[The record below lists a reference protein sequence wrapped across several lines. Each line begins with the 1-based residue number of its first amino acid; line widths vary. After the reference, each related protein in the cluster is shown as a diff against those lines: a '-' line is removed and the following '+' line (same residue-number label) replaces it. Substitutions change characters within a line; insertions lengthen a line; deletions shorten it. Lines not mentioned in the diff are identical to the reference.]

1 MKKDR
6 KFKIDRRLLIAAAVI
21 AIILTILNFCDHM
34 KQNPQD
40 MSGNM
45 AILIRTMVPDLFL
58 FAALRFPSMIYST
71 VLAGIGAF
79 WSVCLV
85 FMIPAAFLLELTESS
100 PLLVV
105 PCILSLILALMSGA
119 EAVSWIREL
128 RDRRKVEDA
137 AEGIDRMTAGLIT
150 FLRPRMTVALLM
162 FIWFTILSLQYAQM
176 GLLTPISS
184 YNLFLL
190 LFPAWALA
198 TALYIVS
205 KAWKYARVS
214 RNLKESG
221 ESGQAALDYHRGK
234 SYCKGHVILGSKY
247 IFVEGSGRLV
257 KYSELS
263 KIYHRY
269 STSGRRT
276 YWNLFAVKK
285 DGTEFLLIELPYAH
299 WQKNYDEFVKPMI
312 DDIRANGPD
321 ITIGGPGAFRK

>member
-21 AIILTILNFCDHM
+21 AIILTILNSCYHM

-45 AILIRTMVPDLFL
+45 AILIRTMVPHLFL

-79 WSVCLV
+79 WSVYLL
-85 FMIPAAFLLELTESS
+85 FMTPAAFLFELTESP

-105 PCILSLILALMSGA
+105 PCILGLILALMSGA

-128 RDRRKVEDA
+128 RDRRRVEDA
-137 AEGIDRMTAGLIT
+137 GEGIDRMTAGLIT

-176 GLLTPISS
+176 GLFTPIRID
-184 YNLFLL
+184 NLIL
-190 LFPAWALA
+190 PALA
-198 TALYIVS
+198 LSPALYMVS

-269 STSGRRT
+269 SDSGRRT